1 MVMIS
6 DPGSHIA
13 IDYAVSMVPETVIIG
28 QDGKIAHKQMGIVT
42 ESLMRV
48 KLDSLLAKTDI
59 VIAALILV
67 ANLLVPQQAI
77 APRDS
82 VLEDQVH
89 QVGSKLRCPVC
100 QGLSVAAS
108 PSANDMRD
116 VIRSQ
121 LKAGKTPAEVEA
133 YFVSKYGEWILLR
146 PEPRGFNLAL
156 YVLPALMVLG
166 GIGVIFVLARKWTRN
181 SPAEA
186 APVE

>member
-1 MVMIS
+1 
-6 DPGSHIA
+6 
-13 IDYAVSMVPETVIIG
+13 
-28 QDGKIAHKQMGIVT
+28 
-42 ESLMRV
+42 
-48 KLDSLLAKTDI
+48 

-67 ANLLVPQQAI
+67 ANLLVPQQAT

-82 VLEDQVH
+82 LLEAQVH

-108 PSANDMRD
+108 PSAHDMRE

-121 LKAGKTPAEVEA
+121 LKAGKTPTEVEA

-156 YVLPALMVLG
+156 YILPAVMVIA
-166 GIGVIFVLARKWTRN
+166 GIGLIYVLARKWSRAGGTVELETGVEEN
-181 SPAEA
+181 AELPAGNR
-186 APVE
+186 VEGG

>member
-1 MVMIS
+1 M
-6 DPGSHIA
+6 
-13 IDYAVSMVPETVIIG
+13 
-28 QDGKIAHKQMGIVT
+28 
-42 ESLMRV
+42 
-48 KLDSLLAKTDI
+48 
-59 VIAALILV
+59 IAALILV
-67 ANLLVPQQAI
+67 ANLLIPQQAI

-82 VLEDQVH
+82 LLEAQVH

-108 PSANDMRD
+108 PSASDMRE

-156 YVLPALMVLG
+156 YILPTVMILG
-166 GIGVIFVLARKWTRN
+166 GIGLIFLLAKKWSRAGAQTDAVVRDQEL
-181 SPAEA
+181 EA
-186 APVE
+186 GASELR